1 LIVAIRLVLA
11 DDHPLILDGLEAL
24 FRAAGDMEVVA
35 RCRDG
40 EEALRAVREQTPDVL
55 VLDLAMPRM
64 SGLETLRTMR
74 AEGLSARVVVLTAAL
89 DDEDVLET
97 LRLGVR
103 GVVLKEM
110 APDMLVKCVRRVQ
123 GGGTWLE
130 RVSAGRALERMTRRE
145 QGRGELADQLTPRE
159 LDVVR
164 LVVSGLRNKEI
175 ADRLAIREGTV
186 KIHLH
191 RVYEKLGVD
200 SRLALAAYARDKG
213 LA

>member
-1 LIVAIRLVLA
+1 MPVRLVLV

-24 FRAAGDMEVVA
+24 FRTAGDFEVVA

-40 EEALRAVREQTPDVL
+40 GEALRAVREHAPDVL
-55 VLDLAMPRM
+55 VLDLSMPRV
-64 SGLETLRTMR
+64 SGLEVLRAMH
-74 AEGLSARVVVLTAAL
+74 AEGLASRAVVLAAAL
-89 DDEDVLET
+89 DDEDVVEA

-103 GVVLKEM
+103 GLVLKEM
-110 APDMLVKCVRRVQ
+110 ASDMLVKCVRRVH

-130 RVSAGRALERMTRRE
+130 RVSAGRALERMVRRE
-145 QGRGELADQLTPRE
+145 QGRHEAAAGLTPRE

-164 LVVSGLRNKEI
+164 LVVKGLRNKEI
-175 ADRLAIREGTV
+175 ADRLAIGEGTV

-191 RVYEKLGVD
+191 RVYQKLGVD
-200 SRLALAAYARDKG
+200 SRLALAALARDKG